1 MVLSQSLTLERTS
14 ALERPIERT
23 GTTLTSGL
31 AYQHAEPQPL
41 DKVAAEET
49 CTRVSNFWSASIP
62 AETSAAT
69 LIAANSYFICAGQV
83 LSLLEGMARR
93 LGQSNVVPD
102 ADRLHGQSAVLV
114 LELLVGLD
122 YSTLEHLYSSVMV
135 GTSYEQETMG

>member
-1 MVLSQSLTLERTS
+1 
-14 ALERPIERT
+14 
-23 GTTLTSGL
+23 
-31 AYQHAEPQPL
+31 
-41 DKVAAEET
+41 
-49 CTRVSNFWSASIP
+49 
-62 AETSAAT
+62 
-69 LIAANSYFICAGQV
+69 
-83 LSLLEGMARR
+83 MARR